1 MAHVAAQRSTFG
13 LGRQDAGVLECV
25 INVSEGARVDLVDAI
40 AAGAGSALL
49 DVHSDAHHN
58 RSVLTLAGP
67 DAEAAARAVTRAAVE
82 RLDLRT
88 HVGVHPRIGVV
99 DVVPFVPLTG
109 SDMAH
114 AVAARDRFA
123 AWAGDELRVPCF
135 VYGDE
140 RSLPEVRR
148 GAFTTIPPDTGPRI
162 AHPTAGA
169 IAVGARPVLV
179 AYNVWLAANSGVDVA
194 RAVAAAVRGP
204 AVRALGLDVGG
215 RAQVSCNLIDP
226 AAVGPG
232 ALVDAVAS
240 RAGVAGTEL
249 VGLVPASVLAAEPA
263 ARWRELDLD
272 PSRTIEARLERAGLD
287 GGRRV

>member
-1 MAHVAAQRSTFG
+1 M
-13 LGRQDAGVLECV
+13 LECV
-25 INVSEGARVDLVDAI
+25 INVSEGARANVVDAI
-40 AAGAGSALL
+40 AAGAGGALL

-67 DAEAAARAVTRAAVE
+67 DVESAAQAVTRAAVE

-99 DVVPFVPLTG
+99 DVVPFVPLSG
-109 SDMAH
+109 AHMAD

-123 AWAGDELRVPCF
+123 AWAADELGVPCF
-135 VYGDE
+135 LYGDK

-148 GAFTTIPPDTGPRI
+148 GAFTTIPPDTGPHV

-179 AYNVWLAANSGVDVA
+179 AYNVWLAASSGVDVA
-194 RAVAAAVRGP
+194 RATAAAIRGP

-240 RAGVAGTEL
+240 RAEVAGTEL
-249 VGLVPASVLAAEPA
+249 VGLVPASVLAAEPPE
-263 ARWRELDLD
+263 RWASLDLD
-272 PSRTIEARLERAGLD
+272 PSRTIEARLQEQPGLD
-287 GGRRV
+287 GGSF

>member
-1 MAHVAAQRSTFG
+1 MR
-13 LGRQDAGVLECV
+13 GVLECV
-25 INVSEGARVDLVDAI
+25 MNVSEGARADVVNAI
-40 AAGAGSALL
+40 AAGAGGALL

-67 DAEAAARAVTRAAVE
+67 DVESAAQAVTRAAVE
-82 RLDLRT
+82 RLDLRM

-109 SDMAH
+109 SEMAD
-114 AVAARDRFA
+114 AVTARDRFA
-123 AWAGDELRVPCF
+123 AWVGDELGVPCF
-135 VYGDE
+135 LYGDE
-140 RSLPEVRR
+140 RSLPEIRR
-148 GAFTTIPPDTGPRI
+148 GAFTTIPPATGPRM

-169 IAVGARPVLV
+169 VAVGARPLLV
-179 AYNVWLAANSGVDVA
+179 AYNVWLAASSGVDVA
-194 RAVAAAVRGP
+194 RAIAAAIRGP

-240 RAGVAGTEL
+240 RAEVAGTEL
-249 VGLVPASVLAAEPA
+249 VGLVPASVLADEPP

-272 PSRTIEARLERAGLD
+272 ASRTIEARLERAGLD
-287 GGRRV
+287 GGRRM